1 MSRTV
6 LLNQSEIGILMR
18 QDPSTEGDGGYQR
31 LLIKL
36 QRQLNRQT
44 QEISL
49 DAGDLRRIPDYAYS
63 YGQGGWQDRLEGIFA
78 RSLGPRLGRTF
89 DKSS

>member
-18 QDPSTEGDGGYQR
+18 QDPSTEGDGGYQG
-31 LLIKL
+31 LLVKL
-36 QRQLNRQT
+36 QKQLNCETR
-44 QEISL
+44 EISL
-49 DAGDLRRIPDYAYS
+49 DASDLRRIPDYAYS

-78 RSLGPRLGRTF
+78 RTLGHKLGRTF
-89 DKSS
+89 DGPS